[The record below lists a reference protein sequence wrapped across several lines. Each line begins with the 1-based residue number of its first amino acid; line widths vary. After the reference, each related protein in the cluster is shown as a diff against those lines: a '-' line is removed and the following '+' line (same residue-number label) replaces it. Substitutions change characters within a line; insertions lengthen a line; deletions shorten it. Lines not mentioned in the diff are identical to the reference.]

1 MVRYQAVIDRLDEW
15 IVGRS
20 RAVLLVF
27 LVLTAGFGV
36 GATRVSTEAGTS
48 QFTEDTPAQEAFDA
62 VEREFTPPFAAENGS
77 TQLIQTGRNVLSKP
91 ELLAML
97 EAQHRLEQ
105 REELRVGSTVSAA
118 AIVARTLDPNATTL
132 EAQIRA
138 LERATP
144 TEIEIAVRRAAT
156 NPEFRTLL
164 SDDFN
169 PRAASASATV
179 GIVEHRIPRGIPD
192 QAGAEASGEDP
203 LAEIQSRAQSV
214 VGTVDSDIRVFGS
227 GIVTSELSSV
237 VFDSLVIVVPA
248 AAVLILVF
256 LVFAYRDP
264 VDLLLGV
271 ASLVMTVVWTLG
283 FMGIVGIPFTQ
294 LLVAVPP
301 LLLAVGIDYG
311 IHVIN
316 RYREER
322 IEDGASEGGVGRA
335 MRRATDQLLVAFFV
349 VTGTTVLGFASN
361 VTSRLQPIREFGVV
375 AAVGIVFT
383 LLIFGIFLPAAKV
396 AADRLRARLGVP
408 AFGDRPLGEE
418 GSLLGRTL
426 QGSVALARRSA
437 GSVLVVAFVLTVA
450 SGYYATGI
458 DTSFSNEDFLPPE
471 ETPAYLESLPEPLAP
486 ETYTVTRTIEFLD
499 ENFATAEDDAVT
511 VFVEGPLE
519 EDYALESFQQANRN
533 PPASFVA
540 DERRASAE
548 SIVTVIQEYGE
559 QSEAFRRLVER
570 NDIDGDGVP
579 DDDLETVYDRLL
591 SSPAR
596 GQALQY
602 ISDDRRSAQ
611 VVYATKSGASQEAI
625 TRDARAVAERYRFDA
640 TATGEIV
647 VFQSIAALIFASAVR
662 SLAVALI
669 ATAVF
674 LAVVYRVL
682 AGRAAFGVVNLVPI
696 IVSVALLAG
705 TMRLLGIP
713 FNALTA
719 TVLAIALG
727 LGIDYSAHVVQRFT
741 DEYDARGEHEERGVR
756 EEREEHAER
765 DGETEVFDA
774 LSRTV
779 RGTGGA
785 LTGSMLTTVAGTG
798 ILVLAITPV
807 LGQFGLV
814 TALSIFY
821 SYLTALLVT
830 PAVIVAWAT
839 LSRSASARR
848 DRT

>member
-1 MVRYQAVIDRLDEW
+1 MVGYQAVIDRLDEW
-15 IVGRS
+15 IVERS
-20 RAVLLVF
+20 RVVLLIF
-27 LVLTAGFGV
+27 LVLSVGFGV
-36 GATRVSTEAGTS
+36 GLTRVSTEAGTS
-48 QFTEDTPAQEAFDA
+48 QFTEDTPTQEAFDA
-62 VEREFTPPFAAENGS
+62 VDREFAPPFAAENGS

-97 EAQHRLEQ
+97 EAQHRLER

-118 AIVARTLDPNATTL
+118 GIVARTLDGNATTL

-144 TEIEIAVRRAAT
+144 TEIEAAVRRAAT

-169 PRAASASATV
+169 RRAASASATI
-179 GIVEHRIPRGIPD
+179 GIVQHRIPRGIPE
-192 QAGAEASGEDP
+192 QAGAEASGDDP
-203 LAEIQSRAQSV
+203 LAEIQNRAQSV

-227 GIVTSELSSV
+227 GIVTAELSNV

-248 AAVLILVF
+248 AAILILVF

-322 IEDGASEGGVGRA
+322 IVEDGVHVEGGVGRA

-383 LLIFGIFLPAAKV
+383 FLIFGIFLPAAKV

-408 AFGDRPLGEE
+408 AFGGRPLGEE

-426 QGSVALARRSA
+426 QVSVALTRRSA

-471 ETPAYLESLPEPLAP
+471 ETPAYLESLPEPFAP
-486 ETYTVTRTIEFLD
+486 ETYTVTRNIEFLD
-499 ENFATAEDDAVT
+499 ENFATAEDDTVT
-511 VFVEGPLE
+511 IFVEGPLQ
-519 EDYALESFQQANRN
+519 EDYALESIHQANRN
-533 PPASFVA
+533 PPESFVA

-548 SIVTVIQEYGE
+548 SIITVIQNYSA
-559 QSEAFRRLVER
+559 QSEEFRRLVER
-570 NDIDGDGVP
+570 NDIDGDGIP
-579 DDDLETVYDRLL
+579 DDDLETIYDRLL

-647 VFQSIAALIFASAVR
+647 VFQSIASLIFTSAIR

-669 ATAVF
+669 ATAIF
-674 LAVVYRVL
+674 LTLVYRVL
-682 AGRAAFGVVNLVPI
+682 ARRAVFGVINLVPI

-741 DEYDARGEHEERGVR
+741 DEYDARDEHIEHDR
-756 EEREEHAER
+756 ETA
-765 DGETEVFDA
+765 VFDA

-785 LTGSMLTTVAGTG
+785 LTGSMLTTIAGTG
-798 ILVLAITPV
+798 ILGLAITPV

-830 PAVIVAWAT
+830 PAVIVAWTT
-839 LSRSASARR
+839 LSRRASAR
-848 DRT
+848 